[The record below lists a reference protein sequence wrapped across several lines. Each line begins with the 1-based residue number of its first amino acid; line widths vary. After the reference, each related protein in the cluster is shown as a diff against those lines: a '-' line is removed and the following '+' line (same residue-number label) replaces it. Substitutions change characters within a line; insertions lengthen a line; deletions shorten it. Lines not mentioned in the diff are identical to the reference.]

1 MSELW
6 AGGPM
11 ICAICDRAALNCE
24 LTPEAG
30 WVCPS
35 CLDNS
40 DLRAGITRAE
50 NDLAEARETARL
62 AVGFIRAAGYID
74 VAATYEATS
83 PWLTETD

>member
-1 MSELW
+1 
-6 AGGPM
+6 M

-50 NDLAEARETARL
+50 NDLAEARQVARRL
-62 AVGFIRAAGYID
+62 YTQLRGFIGCHLD
-74 VAATYEATS
+74 EVS
-83 PWLTETD
+83 VSHPWLSEA

>member
-1 MSELW
+1 
-6 AGGPM
+6 M

-24 LTPEAG
+24 LTLDAG

-50 NDLAEARETARL
+50 NDLAEARQVARRL
-62 AVGFIRAAGYID
+62 KALMEFIDGRDYDKFCEARALG
-74 VAATYEATS
+74 VAH
-83 PWLTETD
+83 PWLTEAD

>member
-1 MSELW
+1 
-6 AGGPM
+6 M

-50 NDLAEARETARL
+50 NDLAEARMVAKEL
-62 AVGFIRAAGYID
+62 LKIAAESASSL
-74 VAATYEATS
+74 VVPFFS
-83 PWLTETD
+83 RFSWLTETD